1 MNSRN
6 APDEFDAVSLGLTK
20 PTSPARRRL
29 RRLWNTSSEIVLPA
43 AVLIV
48 LVAVWEAS
56 VHAFSLPV
64 YLLPAPSLIWTES
77 LAVADTLGGHT
88 LATLG
93 TVMYGFI
100 ASIVVSLPLA
110 VLLTSSRYASATIY
124 PLLVFTQS
132 IPKVA
137 LAPILVVMLG
147 ATELPR
153 VIVTFLVAFFPLV
166 IAVAVGLLSVPA
178 DLVELG
184 RSFKANK
191 MQELLRIRLPYA
203 IPFVFSGLKVAIALS
218 VVGAVVGEFVN
229 ADKGLGYLIV
239 SATAFFR
246 TPVAFGALILL
257 SVLGVALFQLVVIVE
272 RIFFPWSAESDET
285 VIV

>member
-1 MNSRN
+1 M
-6 APDEFDAVSLGLTK
+6 GLTK

-29 RRLWNTSSEIVLPA
+29 RRIWNTSSEIVLPA
-43 AVLIV
+43 AVLII

-77 LAVADTLGGHT
+77 IAVADTLGGHT
-88 LATLG
+88 LATLR

-272 RIFFPWSAESDET
+272 RIFFPWSAESEET

>member
-56 VHAFSLPV
+56 VHAFALPV

-88 LATLG
+88 LATLR

-147 ATELPR
+147 ATELP
-153 VIVTFLVAFFPLV
+153 
-166 IAVAVGLLSVPA
+166 GS
-178 DLVELG
+178 
-184 RSFKANK
+184 S
-191 MQELLRIRLPYA
+191 
-203 IPFVFSGLKVAIALS
+203 
-218 VVGAVVGEFVN
+218 
-229 ADKGLGYLIV
+229 
-239 SATAFFR
+239 
-246 TPVAFGALILL
+246 
-257 SVLGVALFQLVVIVE
+257 
-272 RIFFPWSAESDET
+272 
-285 VIV
+285 

>member
-1 MNSRN
+1 M
-6 APDEFDAVSLGLTK
+6 GLTK

-56 VHAFSLPV
+56 VHAFALPV

-88 LATLG
+88 LATLR

-147 ATELPR
+147 ATELP
-153 VIVTFLVAFFPLV
+153 
-166 IAVAVGLLSVPA
+166 GS
-178 DLVELG
+178 
-184 RSFKANK
+184 S
-191 MQELLRIRLPYA
+191 
-203 IPFVFSGLKVAIALS
+203 
-218 VVGAVVGEFVN
+218 
-229 ADKGLGYLIV
+229 
-239 SATAFFR
+239 
-246 TPVAFGALILL
+246 
-257 SVLGVALFQLVVIVE
+257 
-272 RIFFPWSAESDET
+272 
-285 VIV
+285 